1 MGSGRFQVGGTVGVM
16 GRWWLAIIV
25 AGVLVLAIIG
35 GMLYLAYGDFP
46 VPAKPVE
53 KVLPSDR
60 FQK

>member
-1 MGSGRFQVGGTVGVM
+1 VGVM

-46 VPAKPVE
+46 VPVKPVE
-53 KVLPSDR
+53 KVLPDDR
-60 FQK
+60 FPR

>member
-1 MGSGRFQVGGTVGVM
+1 MGSGWFHVGGAVGVM

-46 VPAKPVE
+46 VPVKPVE
-53 KVLPSDR
+53 KVLPDDR
-60 FQK
+60 FPR